1 MKAAVILL
9 LASSLT
15 GCGVTS
21 QYVHSDPNKTQQQA
35 QAESYDC
42 RTIAY
47 QYSANVGSPSNPFII
62 ADQYNI
68 CMQQKY
74 GYRLVPK

>member
-1 MKAAVILL
+1 MKAAVILI
-9 LASSLT
+9 LASLT
-15 GCGVTS
+15 GCGVTH
-21 QYVHSDPNKTQQQA
+21 QYVHSDPNKTMAQA

-42 RTIAY
+42 RQIAY

-74 GYRLVPK
+74 GYALVPK